1 MLSELNTALK
11 TVLPSGSCR
20 VATGRVG
27 GVPMGTG
34 MLRWTVGCG
43 DGDFTA
49 SGVLPGLPP
58 VSAMARPATT
68 STATPTPAATSTRR
82 LGPDRP
88 RSRVGR
94 WPEPGSGW
102 YPCSYLG
109 PGSGWY
115 LWGGSGTGRPESV
128 VGSAGTTEPP
138 LAMRSV
144 RRYHGPSSPL
154 PEAGRS
160 GLANGATG
168 ASVRG
173 LVVALAV

>member
-94 WPEPGSGW
+94 WPGRGS
-102 YPCSYLG
+102 C
-109 PGSGWY
+109 WY